1 MFALHRFR
9 KEKMQKP
16 PTRRFLHLPTGARC
30 RLRCM
35 AYYAVKSGK
44 QRRFACYLFAGILHI
59 PAMRVVFNIRF
70 TGEAYIG
77 T

>member
-1 MFALHRFR
+1 MHGLLCS
-9 KEKMQKP
+9 QKAASKAGLSV
-16 PTRRFLHLPTGARC
+16 TC
-30 RLRCM
+30 
-35 AYYAVKSGK
+35 
-44 QRRFACYLFAGILHI
+44 FAGILHI